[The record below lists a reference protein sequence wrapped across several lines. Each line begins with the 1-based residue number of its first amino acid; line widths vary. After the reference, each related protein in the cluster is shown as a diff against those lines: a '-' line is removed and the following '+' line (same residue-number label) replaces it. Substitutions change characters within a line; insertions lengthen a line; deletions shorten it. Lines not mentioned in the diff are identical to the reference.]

1 MPWILTMRT
10 LRRLAIAFGAA
21 TALAGSPTAFA
32 WDDPPSPTQN
42 NFAIAENHR
51 DYSTLIRTSM
61 KVVFVRGDVTAINA
75 ADAEASCTHCQTT
88 AVAIEAI
95 IVEGYPSVY
104 TPQNYAIALNFK
116 CHYCD
121 TAAYAGQ
128 FDLQYAGPVRM
139 TDRGQNQFDALA
151 ERLQRLERS
160 GLSSVAIVQQAATI
174 RRDLETVLRN
184 NLVPVDGGEND
195 PTEHDRASIQA
206 A

>member
-1 MPWILTMRT
+1 MMRT

-21 TALAGSPTAFA
+21 AALAGSTTASA
-32 WDDPPSPTQN
+32 WNDEPSPTQN
-42 NFAIAENHR
+42 NVAIAENHR

-75 ADAEASCTHCQTT
+75 ADAEASCTHCQTA

-104 TPQNYAIALNFK
+104 VPQNYAIALNTN

-128 FDLQYAGPVRM
+128 FDLQYAGPVRL

-151 ERLQRLERS
+151 QRLQRLQRS
-160 GLSSVAIVQQAATI
+160 GLSSVAIVQRAAAI
-174 RRDLETVLRN
+174 RHELETVLRE
-184 NLVPVDGGEND
+184 NLVAVDGVENG
-195 PTEHDRASIQA
+195 PLEHDRASVQA

>member
-1 MPWILTMRT
+1 M
-10 LRRLAIAFGAA
+10 LALGSMKTFRGLLLAFGAVA
-21 TALAGSPTAFA
+21 ALAGTTTASA
-32 WDDPPSPTQN
+32 WNDESRNQN

-75 ADAEASCTHCQTT
+75 ADAEASCTHCQTA

-95 IVEGYPSVY
+95 IVEGYPNVY
-104 TPQNYAIALNFK
+104 TPQNYAIALNIR

-128 FDLQYAGPVRM
+128 FDLQYAGPVRL
-139 TDRGQNQFDALA
+139 TDRGQNQYDVLA
-151 ERLQRLERS
+151 EQLERLQRS
-160 GLSSVAIVQQAATI
+160 GLSSIAIVQQAIVI
-174 RRDLETVLRN
+174 RQQLETVLRN
-184 NLVPVDGGEND
+184 NLVPVNGDGD
-195 PTEHDRASIQA
+195 QPQAHDRASLQA